1 MKKRTV
7 EYWIEDVTVRF
18 RSDVFDG
25 EIGDTEVYFNGA
37 FMCCIAGGD
46 IEAFKNELS
55 ALVARYKI

>member
-1 MKKRTV
+1 MKKKTR
-7 EYWIEDVTVRF
+7 EYWIEDIAVCF

-25 EIGDTEVYFNGA
+25 EIGDTEIFFNEA
-37 FMCCIAGGD
+37 FVCCIAGGD